1 MKAIIIIIAMLCNF
15 FAPSAAMQSQ
25 LYATGLVCVDVSQD
39 VATFEDRRGD
49 LWQVDAEDWTT
60 GDHAAA
66 IMSDAGTS
74 AIEDDIIIAIRY
86 EG

>member
-1 MKAIIIIIAMLCNF
+1 MKTSIIIIAMLCNF

-25 LYATGLVCVDVSQD
+25 LYAKSLVCVDVSQD

-49 LWQVDAEDWTT
+49 LWQVYSEDWTT
-60 GDHAAA
+60 GDHATA
-66 IMSDAGTS
+66 IMSDAGTPD
-74 AIEDDIIIAIRY
+74 IEDDIIVAIRY

>member
-1 MKAIIIIIAMLCNF
+1 MKTIIIIIAMLCNF
-15 FAPSAAMQSQ
+15 LAPSVFMQSQ
-25 LYATGLVCVDVSQD
+25 LYAKSLVCVDVSQD

-49 LWQVDAEDWTT
+49 LWQVDADDWTT
-60 GDHAAA
+60 SDHAAA

-74 AIEDDIIIAIRY
+74 EVQDDIIIAIRY

>member
-1 MKAIIIIIAMLCNF
+1 MKAIIIIIAILYNF
-15 FAPSAAMQSQ
+15 FVPSATMQSQ
-25 LYATGLVCVDVSQD
+25 LYAKSFVCVDVSQD

-49 LWQVDAEDWTT
+49 LWQVDAEDWST

-66 IMSDAGTS
+66 IMSDAGTPE
-74 AIEDDIIIAIRY
+74 IEDDIIVAIRY

>member
-15 FAPSAAMQSQ
+15 LAPSAAMQSQ
-25 LYATGLVCVDVSQD
+25 LYAKSLVCVDVSQD

-49 LWQVDAEDWTT
+49 LWQVDAEDWTAD
-60 GDHAAA
+60 DHAVA
-66 IMSDAGTS
+66 IVSDAGTPE
-74 AIEDDIIIAIRY
+74 IKDDIIVTIRY

>member
-25 LYATGLVCVDVSQD
+25 LYAKSLVCVDVSQD

-49 LWQVDAEDWTT
+49 LWQVYSEDWTT
-60 GDHAAA
+60 GDHATA
-66 IMSDAGTS
+66 IMSDAGTPD
-74 AIEDDIIIAIRY
+74 IEDDIIVAIRY

>member
-25 LYATGLVCVDVSQD
+25 LYAKSLICVDVSQD
-39 VATFEDRRGD
+39 IATFEDRRGY
-49 LWQVDAEDWTT
+49 LWQADAEDWLT
-60 GDHAAA
+60 GDNAAA
-66 IMSDAGTS
+66 IMSDAGTPE
-74 AIEDDIIIAIRY
+74 IEDDIIVAIRY

>member
-1 MKAIIIIIAMLCNF
+1 MKTIIIIIAMLCNF
-15 FAPSAAMQSQ
+15 LAPSAVVQSK
-25 LYATGLVCVDVSQD
+25 LYAKSLVCVNVSQD

-49 LWQVDAEDWTT
+49 LWQVDTEDLST

-66 IMSDAGTS
+66 IMSDAGTPE
-74 AIEDDIIIAIRY
+74 IEDDIIVVIRY

>member
-1 MKAIIIIIAMLCNF
+1 MKTIIIIISMLCNF

-25 LYATGLVCVDVSQD
+25 LYAKSLVCVDVSQD

-49 LWQVDAEDWTT
+49 LWQA
-60 GDHAAA
+60 
-66 IMSDAGTS
+66 DAGTPE
-74 AIEDDIIIAIRY
+74 IEHDIIIAISY

>member
-15 FAPSAAMQSQ
+15 LVPSSAMQSQ
-25 LYATGLVCVDVSQD
+25 LYAKSLVCVDVSQD

-60 GDHAAA
+60 GDYAAA
-66 IMSDAGTS
+66 IMSDAGTLET
-74 AIEDDIIIAIRY
+74 EDDIIVAIRY

>member
-25 LYATGLVCVDVSQD
+25 LYAKSLVCVNVLQD
-39 VATFEDRRGD
+39 VATVEDRRGD
-49 LWQVDAEDWTT
+49 IWQADAEDWST

-66 IMSDAGTS
+66 IMSDAGTPE
-74 AIEDDIIIAIRY
+74 IEDDIIVAIRY

>member
-15 FAPSAAMQSQ
+15 LVPSAAMQSQ
-25 LYATGLVCVDVSQD
+25 IYAKSLVCVDVSQD

-49 LWQVDAEDWTT
+49 LWQVDAEDWST

-66 IMSDAGTS
+66 IMSDAGTPK
-74 AIEDDIIIAIRY
+74 IEDDIIVAIRY

>member
-1 MKAIIIIIAMLCNF
+1 MKTIIIIIAMLCNF
-15 FAPSAAMQSQ
+15 LAPSIVMKSQ
-25 LYATGLVCVDVSQD
+25 LYIKSLLCVDVSQD

-66 IMSDAGTS
+66 IMSDAGTQD
-74 AIEDDIIIAIRY
+74 IEDDIIVVIRY

>member
-1 MKAIIIIIAMLCNF
+1 MKTIIIIIAMLCNF
-15 FAPSAAMQSQ
+15 LVPSAAMQSQ
-25 LYATGLVCVDVSQD
+25 LYAKSLICVNVSQGI
-39 VATFEDRRGD
+39 ATFEDRRGD

-66 IMSDAGTS
+66 IMSDAGTPE
-74 AIEDDIIIAIRY
+74 IKDDIIVTIRY

>member
-15 FAPSAAMQSQ
+15 FAPSAAMKSQ
-25 LYATGLVCVDVSQD
+25 LYAKSLVCVDVSQD

-49 LWQVDAEDWTT
+49 LWKVDEEDWTT

-66 IMSDAGTS
+66 IMSDAGTPE
-74 AIEDDIIIAIRY
+74 IEDDAIIAIRY

>member
-1 MKAIIIIIAMLCNF
+1 MKTIIIIIAMLCNF
-15 FAPSAAMQSQ
+15 LVPSAVMQSQ
-25 LYATGLVCVDVSQD
+25 LYAKSLVCVDVSQD

-49 LWQVDAEDWTT
+49 LWQVDAEDWST

-66 IMSDAGTS
+66 IMSDAGTPK
-74 AIEDDIIIAIRY
+74 IEDDIIVAIRY

>member
-1 MKAIIIIIAMLCNF
+1 MKTIIIIIAMLCNF
-15 FAPSAAMQSQ
+15 LVPSAIMQSQ
-25 LYATGLVCVDVSQD
+25 LYTKSLVCVDVSGD

-49 LWQVDAEDWTT
+49 LWRVDAEDWTT

-66 IMSDAGTS
+66 IMSDAGTPE
-74 AIEDDIIIAIRY
+74 IQDDIIITIKY

>member
-1 MKAIIIIIAMLCNF
+1 MKSIIIIIVMLCNF

-25 LYATGLVCVDVSQD
+25 LYAKSFVCVDVSQD
-39 VATFEDRRGD
+39 VVTFEDRHGD
-49 LWQVDAEDWTT
+49 LWQIYAEDWTT

-66 IMSDAGTS
+66 IMSDAGTPE
-74 AIEDDIIIAIRY
+74 IEDDIIVVIRY

>member
-1 MKAIIIIIAMLCNF
+1 MKTIIVIIAMLCNF

-25 LYATGLVCVDVSQD
+25 LYAKSLVCVDVLHD

-49 LWQVDAEDWTT
+49 LWQADAEDWSK

-66 IMSDAGTS
+66 IMSDAGTPN
-74 AIEDDIIIAIRY
+74 IEDDIIVAIRY

>member
-1 MKAIIIIIAMLCNF
+1 MKTIIIIIAMLCNF
-15 FAPSAAMQSQ
+15 LAPSVAMQSQ
-25 LYATGLVCVDVSQD
+25 LYAKSLVCVDVSQD

-49 LWQVDAEDWTT
+49 LWQVDAEDWST

-66 IMSDAGTS
+66 IMSDAGTP

>member
-1 MKAIIIIIAMLCNF
+1 MKTIIIIIAMLCNF
-15 FAPSAAMQSQ
+15 LVPSAAMQSQ
-25 LYATGLVCVDVSQD
+25 LYAKSLVCVDVSQD

-66 IMSDAGTS
+66 IISDAGTPK
-74 AIEDDIIIAIRY
+74 IEDDIIVAIRY